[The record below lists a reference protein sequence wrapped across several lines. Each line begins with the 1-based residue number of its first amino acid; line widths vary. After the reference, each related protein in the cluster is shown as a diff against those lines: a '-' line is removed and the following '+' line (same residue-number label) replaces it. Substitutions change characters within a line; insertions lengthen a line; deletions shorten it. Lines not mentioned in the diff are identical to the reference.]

1 MAQNVEYRL
10 SLLVDGQEKVLASAE
25 DVKQLAKE
33 IGIAKDS
40 GENLRDTLLTFN
52 NATQSFQNAIQG
64 IQELT
69 GTLLDLTDSYATQQV
84 NETRL
89 ANNMRNTMAAREEDI
104 QSIKDLTAAQQ
115 ELGVIGD
122 EVQLAGAQEL
132 ATYLE
137 KKSSLEALIP
147 VMNDMLA
154 QQYGLEAS
162 EESAAQVAS
171 MLGKVMEGQTAAL
184 SRYGYSFDE
193 AQEQILKFGTEEERA
208 AVLAEVVE
216 SSVGGM
222 NEALR
227 QTPSGQAKA
236 AANALGD
243 MKEAAGRLVAAIQ
256 PAIAITDKVVS
267 GLNTIITTGTGIMG
281 AVRTIKSLTVG
292 LNLSAT
298 AARRASLAL
307 KGLLISSGIGIAI
320 WALSEAVSYF
330 AGKTDEATDAMKRA
344 EQEAKNL
351 ESIEEAGRGAY
362 TNTAAALKIHTS
374 RLEELIKAKK
384 EGHDVSQDEKKI
396 VGELNTAYGS
406 TMGYFSDL
414 EGWYK
419 ALIANS
425 GDYCRQM
432 VIEAKT
438 RTLANQIAE
447 GELKERKMADNS
459 QRMGTLIKQ
468 VSGNRKKTAEYRQ
481 LREENKQLAS
491 EVANLPTLRAQMDE
505 YVKEAASRS
514 FKVKG
519 AIKEPTGGKG
529 DKGNKEKDKRYSLI
543 ENAATYKDLANN
555 VKYYEQQLEE
565 ANITDVETIQTL
577 AQAKAVTEKA
587 IEQFQKLSTVTKTDE
602 QKREAELAE
611 LRASE
616 VANLKKE
623 EIKTQDQ
630 LSAKMAYYN
639 RLQQLGT
646 EDDRVRAQQ
655 GIRELEAIGQAWD
668 QVTEKSQFQ
677 LDETG
682 EIDPS
687 AIFNPEDIDAAIR
700 FYTERQQGEDA
711 DQIGRTQALIDRLT
725 ERQRAIRL
733 GIELPS
739 MRKEAEEIAAFT
751 GREYT
756 IKVRSMGF
764 DQIMA
769 KIREIEELL
778 DNPNITADQR
788 QQLEQLRGIYGRF
801 AKDSVRS
808 LETYRKGWD
817 GIKGVGS
824 GVEQISAALEEN
836 RNAWQVLTGVI
847 DGALQIYEGVRSVV
861 ELIQMLTAVTK
872 MQTAAKQS
880 ETDATIQDIS
890 VTGTDIAMKSAD
902 IVITKQATSENSKEA
917 ISGAVK
923 SGSKLPFPWN
933 LAAIAAGIAAVIG
946 ALKMMGSFATG
957 GIVGGSSTTGDRLLA
972 RVNSGEMILN
982 QHQQL
987 LLWQLL
993 NGQRSLSASA
1003 IQYSPPQ
1010 VSLDVPALQS
1020 QLRPYN
1026 ESVHVTGI
1034 LRGRGRDLVATIDTE
1049 QNHRSRS

>member
-1 MAQNVEYRL
+1 MAQNVEYTL
-10 SLLVDGQEKVLASAE
+10 NINVDGQDHIIKLSS
-25 DVKQLAKE
+25 DAKE
-33 IGIAKDS
+33 LVK
-40 GENLRDTLLTFN
+40 NLGLAEGAGDKLRKSLIELNNITETFR
-52 NATQSFQNAIQG
+52 NATQS
-64 IQELT
+64 IQEVT
-69 GTLLDLTDSYATQQV
+69 GTLLDLSAANATQQV
-84 NETRL
+84 NETKL
-89 ANNMRNTMAAREEDI
+89 ANNMRNTMDARDEDI
-104 QSIKDLTAAQQ
+104 ESIRKLCEAQKQ
-115 ELGVIGD
+115 LGIIDD
-122 EVQLAGAQEL
+122 EVQMAGAQEL

-154 QQYGLEAS
+154 QQYDFEAS

-171 MLGKVMEGQTAAL
+171 MLGKVMEGQVGAL

-227 QTPSGQAKA
+227 QTPAGKAKVLA
-236 AANALGD
+236 DGFENIKKSIGS
-243 MKEAAGRLVAAIQ
+243 VAEFFQ
-256 PAIAITDKVVS
+256 PAIVAIDKLASGIDTVVTAAS
-267 GLNTIITTGTGIMG
+267 GITG
-281 AVRTIKSLTVG
+281 AVRTVKSFTAA

-298 AARRASLAL
+298 AARSASIAL
-307 KGLLISSGIGIAI
+307 KGMLISSGIGIAI

-330 AGKTDEATDAMKRA
+330 AGKTDDATDAMKRA
-344 EQEAKNL
+344 EQEARNL

-406 TMGYFSDL
+406 TMGYFSSL

-425 GDYCRQM
+425 EDYCRQM

-459 QRMGTLIKQ
+459 QRMETLIKQ

-505 YVKEAASRS
+505 YVKEAASLS

-519 AIKEPTGGKG
+519 AIKEPAGGKG
-529 DKGNKEKDKRYSLI
+529 NGKDKRYELI
-543 ENAATYKDLANN
+543 ENAATYKELANN
-555 VKYYEQQLEE
+555 VKYYDQQLEE

-577 AQAKAVTEKA
+577 AQAKAATEKA
-587 IEQFQKLSTVTKTDE
+587 IEGFQKLSTVTQTDE

-616 VANLKKE
+616 VASLKNE
-623 EIKTQDQ
+623 QITSQDQ

-646 EDDRVRAQQ
+646 EADRLRAQE
-655 GIRELEAIGQAWD
+655 GIRELNAIAQAWD
-668 QVTEKSQFQ
+668 MVIDKSRFK
-677 LDETG
+677 LDAAG

-687 AIFNPEDIDAAIR
+687 AIFNSEDIDAAIR
-700 FYTERQQGEDA
+700 FYTDRQQKEDA
-711 DQIGRTQALIDRLT
+711 DQT
-725 ERQRAIRL
+725 AIQL
-733 GIELPS
+733 GIQLPS
-739 MRKEAEEIAAFT
+739 MKKEAKEIAALT
-751 GREYT
+751 GREYS

-769 KIREIEELL
+769 KIREIQELME
-778 DNPNITADQR
+778 NPNLTEAQR
-788 QQLEQLRGIYGRF
+788 QQLEQLRGIYARF

-808 LETYRKGWD
+808 LDTYRSAWSGLKG
-817 GIKGVGS
+817 IGS
-824 GVEQISAALEEN
+824 GIEGITTALN
-836 RNAWQVLTGVI
+836 DNQNAWQALTGVI
-847 DGALQIYEGVRSVV
+847 DGALQIYEGISAIVTITNTLVKASQ
-861 ELIQMLTAVTK
+861 LHTASKTAE
-872 MQTAAKQS
+872 TAATVANTAATGV
-880 ETDATIQDIS
+880 ETSMAEVAAVAQ
-890 VTGTDIAMKSAD
+890 VPVIAANKAAAASYM
-902 IVITKQATSENSKEA
+902 E
-917 ISGAVK
+917 
-923 SGSKLPFPWN
+923 
-933 LAAIAAGIAAVIG
+933 LAAAEYMAAHAYIPFAGFGIG
-946 ALKMMGSFATG
+946 AGFANSAKALVTSMGLMTFAEG
-957 GIVGGSSTTGDRLLA
+957 GIVGGSSTSGDRLLA

-993 NGQRSLSASA
+993 NGQRTSLSSAS
-1003 IQYSPPQ
+1003 IQYNTPQ

-1020 QLRPYN
+1020 QLRPY
-1026 ESVHVTGI
+1026 EERVVVTGT
-1034 LRGRGRDLVATIDTE
+1034 LRGRGRELVATIDTE
-1049 QNHRSRS
+1049 QNHRRRS

>member
-1 MAQNVEYRL
+1 MAQSVEYRL
-10 SLLVDGQEKVLASAE
+10 SLLVNGQEKVLASAE
-25 DVKQLAKE
+25 DVKRLAKE
-33 IGIAKDS
+33 IGIANTNSD
-40 GENLRDTLLTFN
+40 ELRDSLLKIN
-52 NATQSFQNAIQG
+52 NVTHSFQNAAQG

-69 GTLLDLTDSYATQQV
+69 GALLDLTDTYATQQV

-89 ANNMRNTMAAREEDI
+89 ANNMRNTMDARDEDI
-104 QSIKDLTAAQQ
+104 QSIKDLCAAQQ
-115 ELGVIGD
+115 QLGVVGD

-227 QTPSGQAKA
+227 QTPAGQAKA
-236 AANALGD
+236 AADRLGD
-243 MKEAAGRLVAAIQ
+243 MKENIGAM
-256 PAIAITDKVVS
+256 IAPLQGVVVKIDKVVG
-267 GLNTIITTGTGIMG
+267 GLNTVTTTTTGILG
-281 AVRTIKSLTVG
+281 AVHTIKSFTAA

-298 AARRASLAL
+298 AARRVSIAM
-307 KGLLISSGIGIAI
+307 KGILISSGIGIAI

-351 ESIEEAGRGAY
+351 QSIEEAGRGAY

-406 TMGYFSDL
+406 TMGYFSSL

-425 GDYCRQM
+425 EDFCRQM

-459 QRMGTLIKQ
+459 QRMETLIKQ

-505 YVKEAASRS
+505 YVKEAASFS

-529 DKGNKEKDKRYSLI
+529 DNGNKEKDKRYSLI

-555 VKYYEQQLEE
+555 VKYYEQQL
-565 ANITDVETIQTL
+565 
-577 AQAKAVTEKA
+577 
-587 IEQFQKLSTVTKTDE
+587 
-602 QKREAELAE
+602 
-611 LRASE
+611 
-616 VANLKKE
+616 
-623 EIKTQDQ
+623 
-630 LSAKMAYYN
+630 
-639 RLQQLGT
+639 
-646 EDDRVRAQQ
+646 VR
-655 GIRELEAIGQAWD
+655 
-668 QVTEKSQFQ
+668 
-677 LDETG
+677 
-682 EIDPS
+682 P
-687 AIFNPEDIDAAIR
+687 
-700 FYTERQQGEDA
+700 
-711 DQIGRTQALIDRLT
+711 
-725 ERQRAIRL
+725 
-733 GIELPS
+733 
-739 MRKEAEEIAAFT
+739 
-751 GREYT
+751 
-756 IKVRSMGF
+756 
-764 DQIMA
+764 
-769 KIREIEELL
+769 
-778 DNPNITADQR
+778 
-788 QQLEQLRGIYGRF
+788 
-801 AKDSVRS
+801 
-808 LETYRKGWD
+808 
-817 GIKGVGS
+817 
-824 GVEQISAALEEN
+824 
-836 RNAWQVLTGVI
+836 
-847 DGALQIYEGVRSVV
+847 
-861 ELIQMLTAVTK
+861 
-872 MQTAAKQS
+872 
-880 ETDATIQDIS
+880 
-890 VTGTDIAMKSAD
+890 
-902 IVITKQATSENSKEA
+902 TS
-917 ISGAVK
+917 
-923 SGSKLPFPWN
+923 P
-933 LAAIAAGIAAVIG
+933 
-946 ALKMMGSFATG
+946 M
-957 GIVGGSSTTGDRLLA
+957 
-972 RVNSGEMILN
+972 
-982 QHQQL
+982 
-987 LLWQLL
+987 
-993 NGQRSLSASA
+993 
-1003 IQYSPPQ
+1003 
-1010 VSLDVPALQS
+1010 
-1020 QLRPYN
+1020 
-1026 ESVHVTGI
+1026 
-1034 LRGRGRDLVATIDTE
+1034 
-1049 QNHRSRS
+1049 